1 MNSRKHFG
9 RLSML
14 LAISVLAACGTHR
27 KYEQPAVALP
37 GSFRGQEEVAG
48 NAQGRQDSSI
58 AAIPYRVFFSDPELL
73 ALIEAGIGNNNDLQI
88 AVRQI
93 EYASQSLKQAKLGN
107 LPTVGLTVG
116 NATITRPSD
125 NSLNG
130 LMFSEFFGQRYIWD
144 FTTSVDVSWEADI
157 WGKIKNRKEAALASY
172 LQSFEAAKAVRTRL
186 VADIAHGYYNLLMLD
201 VQMDITNKSIALFD
215 STITMTEV
223 QRDMGLTTTLAVQQ
237 QQAARDQAKASLP
250 AIRQAVAA
258 QENALSILTGKMPGE
273 IKRSVKLTALN
284 VSDELPTGIPASML
298 GLRPDI
304 RQSEFVLR
312 QAIALENVASANMYP
327 SLRISAQG
335 GLNAFEA
342 SDWFKVPGSLF
353 GMMAGSLAQP
363 IFNGRQLKTA
373 YKQAGIAAEQAE
385 LQFKQSV
392 LNAAAEVSNTLVEIE
407 GLKEQEETTTHQVET
422 LAQAVDNSVL
432 LFNSDM
438 ATYLEVLTAQSNKLQ
453 AELSLA
459 DIQRKRLSAAV
470 TLYRS
475 LGGGWE

>member
-1 MNSRKHFG
+1 MNSRKYLGHLG
-9 RLSML
+9 MVLVISLS
-14 LAISVLAACGTHR
+14 AACGIHR
-27 KYEQPAVALP
+27 KYEQPAIGLS
-37 GSFRGQEEVAG
+37 GSFRGQEVTDA
-48 NAQGRQDSSI
+48 AQGRQDNSI
-58 AAIPYRVFFSDPELL
+58 AAIPYRDFFSDPGLL

-88 AVRQI
+88 AIRQI
-93 EYASQSLKQAKLGN
+93 DYASQSLKQAKLGN
-107 LPTVGLTVG
+107 IPTVNLTLG
-116 NATITRPSD
+116 NANITRPSG

-130 LMFSEFFGQRYIWD
+130 LMFSEFFGQSYVWD
-144 FTTSVDVSWEADI
+144 FTSSLDVSWEADI
-157 WGKIKNRKEAALASY
+157 WGKIRNRKEAALASY

-186 VADIAHGYYNLLMLD
+186 VSDIAHGYYNLLMLD
-201 VQMDITNKSIALFD
+201 VQMDITDKGIALFD

-250 AIRQAVAA
+250 VIRQAIAA

-273 IKRSVKLTALN
+273 IKRGVRLTALR
-284 VSDELPTGIPASML
+284 VPDELPTGIPASML

-304 RQSEFVLR
+304 RQNEFALR
-312 QAIALENVASANMYP
+312 QAIALENVASANLYP

-335 GLNAFEA
+335 GLNSFHA
-342 SDWFKVPGSLF
+342 SDWFRIPGSLF
-353 GMMAGSLAQP
+353 GIVAGSLAQP
-363 IFNGRQLKTA
+363 ILNGRQLRTA
-373 YKQAGIAAEQAE
+373 RNQAVIAAEQAE

-407 GLKEQEETTTHQVET
+407 GLKEQEEATNHQVET

-459 DIQRKRLSAAV
+459 DIQRQRLGAAV
-470 TLYRS
+470 TLYRA